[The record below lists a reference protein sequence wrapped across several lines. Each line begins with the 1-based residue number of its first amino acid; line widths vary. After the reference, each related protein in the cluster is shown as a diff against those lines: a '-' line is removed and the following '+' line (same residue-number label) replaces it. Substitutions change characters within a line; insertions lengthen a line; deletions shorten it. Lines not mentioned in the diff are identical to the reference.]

1 MTRMNHILIVDDDSD
16 LLDLM
21 RQYLEGEGF
30 AVEAAIDYA
39 SGLRAALS
47 GNHELVILDV
57 TLPGGSGFELLKK
70 LRAESNLPVVLL
82 TARGDSVDRIV
93 GLQIGADD
101 YVPKPF
107 EPREVVA
114 RIRAVLRRTR
124 AGMEKAGSD
133 DRIVVGDV
141 TLSPS
146 TRTVMLA
153 GQLLDLTTVE
163 FDLLEVLLRNAGKV
177 VTRDQLAQAAL
188 GRDLA
193 PFDRGVDV
201 HLSKLRKK
209 LGGGQYSQDRIKTV
223 RGSGYIYV
231 ALEQKADLR

>member
-1 MTRMNHILIVDDDSD
+1 MWRVNHILIVDDDRD
-16 LLDLM
+16 LIDLM
-21 RQYLEGEGF
+21 RQYLEGEGLV
-30 AVEAAIDYA
+30 VESAIDYA
-39 SGLRAALS
+39 SGLKAALS

-57 TLPGGSGFELLKK
+57 NLPGGSGFELLKE

-93 GLQIGADD
+93 GLHIGADD

-124 AGMEKAGSD
+124 AGMEKAGPD
-133 DRIVVGDV
+133 DRVIVGDI
-141 TLSPS
+141 TLAPS
-146 TRTVMLA
+146 TRTATLA
-153 GQLLDLTTVE
+153 GQVLDLTTVE

-188 GRDLA
+188 GRNLA

-201 HLSKLRKK
+201 HLSNLRKK
-209 LGGGQYSQDRIKTV
+209 LGRGQYSQDRIKTV

-231 ALEQKADLR
+231 ALER

>member
-1 MTRMNHILIVDDDSD
+1 MGRINHILIVDDDRDLVD
-16 LLDLM
+16 LL

-30 AVEAAIDYA
+30 VVKAAIDYA

-57 TLPGGSGFELLKK
+57 NLPGGSGFELLKK

-93 GLQIGADD
+93 GLHIGADD

-133 DRIVVGDV
+133 DRVVVGDT
-141 TLSPS
+141 TLSPT
-146 TRTVMLA
+146 TRTATLA
-153 GQLLDLTTVE
+153 GQVLDLTTVE

-188 GRDLA
+188 GRNLA

>member
-1 MTRMNHILIVDDDSD
+1 MGRINHILIVDDDRE
-16 LLDLM
+16 LVELV

-30 AVEAAIDYA
+30 VVAAAADYS

-57 TLPGGSGFELLKK
+57 TLPGGSGFELLKR

-107 EPREVVA
+107 EPRELVA
-114 RIRAVLRRTR
+114 RIHAVLRRTR
-124 AGMEKAGSD
+124 AGMASGGSED
-133 DRIVVGDV
+133 SVVVGDV
-141 TLSPS
+141 TLSPR
-146 TRTVMLA
+146 TRTAMLS
-153 GQLLDLTTVE
+153 GQVLDLTTME
-163 FDLLEVLLRNAGKV
+163 FDLLEVLLRSAGKI

-188 GRDLA
+188 GRKLA
-193 PFDRGVDV
+193 PFDRGVDI

-209 LGGGQYSQDRIKTV
+209 LGGGHYSQDRIKTV

-231 ALEQKADLR
+231 ALERKAGLL

>member
-1 MTRMNHILIVDDDSD
+1 MWRVNHILIVDDDRD
-16 LLDLM
+16 LIDLM
-21 RQYLEGEGF
+21 RQYLEGEGLV
-30 AVEAAIDYA
+30 VESAIDYA
-39 SGLRAALS
+39 SGLKAALS

-57 TLPGGSGFELLKK
+57 NLPGGSGFELLKE

-93 GLQIGADD
+93 GLHIGADD

-124 AGMEKAGSD
+124 AGMEKAGPD
-133 DRIVVGDV
+133 DRVIVGDI
-141 TLSPS
+141 TLAPS
-146 TRTVMLA
+146 TRTATLA
-153 GQLLDLTTVE
+153 GQVLDLTTVE

-188 GRDLA
+188 GRNLA

-201 HLSKLRKK
+201 HLSNLRKK

-231 ALEQKADLR
+231 ALER

>member
-1 MTRMNHILIVDDDSD
+1 MWRVNHILIVDDDRD
-16 LLDLM
+16 LIDLM
-21 RQYLEGEGF
+21 RQYLEGEGLV
-30 AVEAAIDYA
+30 VESAIDYA

-57 TLPGGSGFELLKK
+57 NLPGGSGFELLKK
-70 LRAESNLPVVLL
+70 LRAASNLPVVLL

-93 GLQIGADD
+93 GLHIGADD

-124 AGMEKAGSD
+124 AGMEKAGPD
-133 DRIVVGDV
+133 DRVVVGDV
-141 TLSPS
+141 TLSCS
-146 TRTVMLA
+146 TRTATLA
-153 GQLLDLTTVE
+153 GQMLDLTTVE

-188 GRDLA
+188 GRNLA

>member
-1 MTRMNHILIVDDDSD
+1 MGRVNHILLVDDDRD
-16 LLDLM
+16 LIDLM
-21 RQYLEGEGF
+21 RQYLEGEGLV
-30 AVEAAIDYA
+30 VESAIDYA
-39 SGLRAALS
+39 SGLKAALS

-57 TLPGGSGFELLKK
+57 NLPGGSGFELLKE
-70 LRAESNLPVVLL
+70 LRAESDLPVVLL

-93 GLQIGADD
+93 GLHIGADD

-124 AGMEKAGSD
+124 AGMEKAGPD
-133 DRIVVGDV
+133 DRVVVGDI

-146 TRTVMLA
+146 TRTATLA
-153 GQLLDLTTVE
+153 GQVLDLTTVE
-163 FDLLEVLLRNAGKV
+163 FDLLDVLLRNAGKV
-177 VTRDQLAQAAL
+177 VTRDQLAQTAL
-188 GRDLA
+188 GRNLA

-231 ALEQKADLR
+231 ALER

>member
-1 MTRMNHILIVDDDSD
+1 MSRMNHILIVDDDRD
-16 LLDLM
+16 LVDLM

-30 AVEAAIDYA
+30 VVEAAIDYG

-57 TLPGGSGFELLKK
+57 NLPGGSGFELLKK

-93 GLQIGADD
+93 GLHIGADD

-124 AGMEKAGSD
+124 AGMEKTGSD
-133 DRIVVGDV
+133 DRMVVGDI

-146 TRTVMLA
+146 TRTATLA
-153 GQLLDLTTVE
+153 GQVLDLTTVE

-188 GRDLA
+188 GRNLA

>member
-1 MTRMNHILIVDDDSD
+1 MARMNHILIVDDDRDLVD
-16 LLDLM
+16 LL

-30 AVEAAIDYA
+30 VVEAAIDYA

-57 TLPGGSGFELLKK
+57 NLPGGSGFELLKK
-70 LRAESNLPVVLL
+70 LRAASNLPVVLL

-93 GLQIGADD
+93 GLHIGADD

-124 AGMEKAGSD
+124 PGMEKAGSD
-133 DRIVVGDV
+133 DRVVVGDV

-146 TRTVMLA
+146 TRTATLA
-153 GQLLDLTTVE
+153 GELLDLTTVE
-163 FDLLEVLLRNAGKV
+163 FDILEVLLRNAGKV

-188 GRDLA
+188 GRNLA

-231 ALEQKADLR
+231 ALER

>member
-1 MTRMNHILIVDDDSD
+1 MARMNHILIVDDDRDLVD
-16 LLDLM
+16 LL

-30 AVEAAIDYA
+30 VVEAAIDYA

-57 TLPGGSGFELLKK
+57 NLPGGSGFELLKK
-70 LRAESNLPVVLL
+70 LRAASNLPVVLL

-93 GLQIGADD
+93 GLHIGADD

-124 AGMEKAGSD
+124 PGMEKAGSD
-133 DRIVVGDV
+133 DRVVVGDV

-146 TRTVMLA
+146 TRTATLA
-153 GQLLDLTTVE
+153 GELLDLTTVE
-163 FDLLEVLLRNAGKV
+163 FDILEVLLRNAGKV

-188 GRDLA
+188 GRNLA

-201 HLSKLRKK
+201 HLSNLRKK
-209 LGGGQYSQDRIKTV
+209 LGRGQYSQDRIKTV

-231 ALEQKADLR
+231 ALER

>member
-1 MTRMNHILIVDDDSD
+1 MWRMNHILIVDDDRD
-16 LLDLM
+16 LVDLM

-30 AVEAAIDYA
+30 VVEAAIDYA
-39 SGLRAALS
+39 SGLEAALS

-57 TLPGGSGFELLKK
+57 NLPGGSGFELLKK

-93 GLQIGADD
+93 GLHIGADD

-124 AGMEKAGSD
+124 AGMEKTGSD

-146 TRTVMLA
+146 TRTANAGRPGAGIDYGGIRPIRGFAAQRRKGSHPRPTRAGRSRAEPRTLRPRCRCSPKQAEEKARRWTVLA
-153 GQLLDLTTVE
+153 GSYQDGSR
-163 FDLLEVLLRNAGKV
+163 LRIH
-177 VTRDQLAQAAL
+177 L
-188 GRDLA
+188 
-193 PFDRGVDV
+193 RGP
-201 HLSKLRKK
+201 
-209 LGGGQYSQDRIKTV
+209 
-223 RGSGYIYV
+223 
-231 ALEQKADLR
+231 

>member
-1 MTRMNHILIVDDDSD
+1 MGRVNHILLVDDDRD
-16 LLDLM
+16 LIDLM
-21 RQYLEGEGF
+21 RQYLEGEGLV
-30 AVEAAIDYA
+30 VESAIDYA
-39 SGLRAALS
+39 SGLKAALS

-57 TLPGGSGFELLKK
+57 NLPGGSGFELLKE
-70 LRAESNLPVVLL
+70 LRAESDLPVVLL

-93 GLQIGADD
+93 GLHIGADD

-124 AGMEKAGSD
+124 AGMEKAGPD
-133 DRIVVGDV
+133 DRVIVGDI

-146 TRTVMLA
+146 TRTATLA
-153 GQLLDLTTVE
+153 GQVLDLTTVE

-188 GRDLA
+188 GRNLA

-201 HLSKLRKK
+201 HLSKLRKR

-231 ALEQKADLR
+231 ALER

>member
-1 MTRMNHILIVDDDSD
+1 MARMNHILIVDDDRDLVD
-16 LLDLM
+16 LL

-30 AVEAAIDYA
+30 VVEAAIDYA

-57 TLPGGSGFELLKK
+57 NLPGGSGFELLKK
-70 LRAESNLPVVLL
+70 LRAASNLPVVLL

-93 GLQIGADD
+93 GLHIGADD

-124 AGMEKAGSD
+124 PGMEKAGSD
-133 DRIVVGDV
+133 DRVVVGDV

-146 TRTVMLA
+146 TRTATLA
-153 GQLLDLTTVE
+153 GELLDLTTVE
-163 FDLLEVLLRNAGKV
+163 FDILEVLLRNAGKV

-188 GRDLA
+188 GRNLA

-201 HLSKLRKK
+201 HLSTLRKK

>member
-1 MTRMNHILIVDDDSD
+1 V
-16 LLDLM
+16 

-30 AVEAAIDYA
+30 VVEAAIDYA
-39 SGLRAALS
+39 SGLKAALS
-47 GNHELVILDV
+47 GNHELAILDV

-114 RIRAVLRRTR
+114 RIHAVLRRTR
-124 AGMEKAGSD
+124 ASMEKAGSD
-133 DRIVVGDV
+133 DRVVVGDV
-141 TLSPS
+141 TLSTS
-146 TRTVMLA
+146 TRTATLA
-153 GQLLDLTTVE
+153 GQVLDLTTVE
-163 FDLLEVLLRNAGKV
+163 FDLFEVLLRSAGKV

-188 GRDLA
+188 GRNLA
-193 PFDRGVDV
+193 PFDRGVDI

-209 LGGGQYSQDRIKTV
+209 LGGGHYSQDRIKTV

-231 ALEQKADLR
+231 AFEQRADLR

>member
-1 MTRMNHILIVDDDSD
+1 MWHVNHILIVDDDRD
-16 LLDLM
+16 LVDLM
-21 RQYLEGEGF
+21 RQYLEGEGLV
-30 AVEAAIDYA
+30 VESAIDYA
-39 SGLRAALS
+39 SGLKAALS

-57 TLPGGSGFELLKK
+57 NLPGGSGFELLKE
-70 LRAESNLPVVLL
+70 LRAKSNLPVVLL

-93 GLQIGADD
+93 GLHIGADD

-124 AGMEKAGSD
+124 PGMEKAGSD
-133 DRIVVGDV
+133 DRVVVGDV

-146 TRTVMLA
+146 TRTATLA
-153 GQLLDLTTVE
+153 GELLDLTTVE
-163 FDLLEVLLRNAGKV
+163 FDILEVLLRNAGKV

-188 GRDLA
+188 GRNLA

-231 ALEQKADLR
+231 ALER

>member
-1 MTRMNHILIVDDDSD
+1 MRSINHILIVDDDRDLVD
-16 LLDLM
+16 LL

-30 AVEAAIDYA
+30 VVKAAIDYA

-47 GNHELVILDV
+47 GNDELVILDV
-57 TLPGGSGFELLKK
+57 NLPGGSGFELLKK

-93 GLQIGADD
+93 GLHIGADD

-124 AGMEKAGSD
+124 GGMEKAGSD
-133 DRIVVGDV
+133 DRVVVGDV

-146 TRTVMLA
+146 TRTAMLA
-153 GQLLDLTTVE
+153 GEVLDLTTVE

-188 GRDLA
+188 GRSLA

-201 HLSKLRKK
+201 HLSNLRKK

>member
-1 MTRMNHILIVDDDSD
+1 MWRMNHILIVDDDSD
-16 LLDLM
+16 LVDLM

-30 AVEAAIDYA
+30 VVEAAIDYT

-57 TLPGGSGFELLKK
+57 NLPGGSGFELLKK

-93 GLQIGADD
+93 GLHIGADD

-124 AGMEKAGSD
+124 AGMEKAGAD
-133 DRIVVGDV
+133 DRLVVGDV

-146 TRTVMLA
+146 TRTATLA
-153 GQLLDLTTVE
+153 GQVLDLTTVE

-188 GRDLA
+188 GRNLA
-193 PFDRGVDV
+193 PFDRSVDV

-209 LGGGQYSQDRIKTV
+209 LGAGQYSQDRIKTV
-223 RGSGYIYV
+223 RGSGYIYA

>member
-1 MTRMNHILIVDDDSD
+1 MNHILIVDDDRDLVD
-16 LLDLM
+16 LL

-30 AVEAAIDYA
+30 VVEAAIDYA

-57 TLPGGSGFELLKK
+57 NLPGGSGFELLKK
-70 LRAESNLPVVLL
+70 LRTESNLPVVLL

-93 GLQIGADD
+93 GLHIGADD

-124 AGMEKAGSD
+124 PGMERPGSD
-133 DRIVVGDV
+133 DRVVVGDV

-146 TRTVMLA
+146 TRTATLA
-153 GQLLDLTTVE
+153 GEVLDLTTVE

-188 GRDLA
+188 GRNLA

>member
-1 MTRMNHILIVDDDSD
+1 MWHMNHILIVDDDRD
-16 LLDLM
+16 LVDLM

-30 AVEAAIDYA
+30 VVEAAIDYA

-57 TLPGGSGFELLKK
+57 NLPGGSGFELLKK
-70 LRAESNLPVVLL
+70 LRGESDLPVVLL

-93 GLQIGADD
+93 GLHIGADD

-124 AGMEKAGSD
+124 AGIEKTGSD
-133 DRIVVGDV
+133 DRVVVGDT
-141 TLSPS
+141 TLSPT
-146 TRTVMLA
+146 TRTATLA
-153 GQLLDLTTVE
+153 GQVLDLTTVE

-188 GRDLA
+188 GRNLA

-231 ALEQKADLR
+231 ALEQKAGLR

>member
-1 MTRMNHILIVDDDSD
+1 MWRMNHILIVDDDSD
-16 LLDLM
+16 LVDLM

-30 AVEAAIDYA
+30 VVEAAIDYT

-57 TLPGGSGFELLKK
+57 NLPGGSGFELLKK

-93 GLQIGADD
+93 GLHIGADD

-124 AGMEKAGSD
+124 PGMEKAGSD
-133 DRIVVGDV
+133 DRVVVGEV

-146 TRTVMLA
+146 TRTAMLA
-153 GQLLDLTTVE
+153 GELLDLTTVE

-188 GRDLA
+188 GRNLA

-209 LGGGQYSQDRIKTV
+209 LGGGQYSQERIKTV

-231 ALEQKADLR
+231 ALEQKADQR

>member
-1 MTRMNHILIVDDDSD
+1 MWRMNHILIVDDDCD
-16 LLDLM
+16 LVDLM

-30 AVEAAIDYA
+30 EVEAAIDYA
-39 SGLRAALS
+39 SGLEAALS

-57 TLPGGSGFELLKK
+57 NLPGGSGFELLKK

-133 DRIVVGDV
+133 DRVVVGDV

-146 TRTVMLA
+146 TRTAALA
-153 GQLLDLTTVE
+153 GELLDLTTVE

-188 GRDLA
+188 GRNLA

-231 ALEQKADLR
+231 ALGQKADLR

>member
-1 MTRMNHILIVDDDSD
+1 
-16 LLDLM
+16 
-21 RQYLEGEGF
+21 
-30 AVEAAIDYA
+30 
-39 SGLRAALS
+39 
-47 GNHELVILDV
+47 
-57 TLPGGSGFELLKK
+57 LPGGSGFELLKK

-114 RIRAVLRRTR
+114 RIHAVLRRTR
-124 AGMEKAGSD
+124 ASMEKAGSD
-133 DRIVVGDV
+133 DRVVVGDV
-141 TLSPS
+141 TLSTS
-146 TRTVMLA
+146 TRTATLA
-153 GQLLDLTTVE
+153 GQVLDLTTVE
-163 FDLLEVLLRNAGKV
+163 FDLFEVLLRSAGKV

-188 GRDLA
+188 GRNLA
-193 PFDRGVDV
+193 PFDRGVDI

-209 LGGGQYSQDRIKTV
+209 LGGGHYSQDRIKTV

-231 ALEQKADLR
+231 AFEQRADLR

>member
-1 MTRMNHILIVDDDSD
+1 
-16 LLDLM
+16 
-21 RQYLEGEGF
+21 
-30 AVEAAIDYA
+30 
-39 SGLRAALS
+39 
-47 GNHELVILDV
+47 
-57 TLPGGSGFELLKK
+57 
-70 LRAESNLPVVLL
+70 
-82 TARGDSVDRIV
+82 
-93 GLQIGADD
+93 
-101 YVPKPF
+101 
-107 EPREVVA
+107 
-114 RIRAVLRRTR
+114 
-124 AGMEKAGSD
+124 MEKAGPD
-133 DRIVVGDV
+133 DRVIVGDI

-146 TRTVMLA
+146 TRTATLA
-153 GQLLDLTTVE
+153 GQVLDLTTVE

-188 GRDLA
+188 GRNLA

>member
-1 MTRMNHILIVDDDSD
+1 MWRVNHILIVDDDRD
-16 LLDLM
+16 LIDLM
-21 RQYLEGEGF
+21 RQYLEGEGLV
-30 AVEAAIDYA
+30 VESAIDYA

-57 TLPGGSGFELLKK
+57 NLPGGSGFELLKE
-70 LRAESNLPVVLL
+70 LRAKSNLPVVLL

-93 GLQIGADD
+93 GLHIGADD
-101 YVPKPF
+101 YVAKPF

-124 AGMEKAGSD
+124 AGMEKAGPD
-133 DRIVVGDV
+133 DRVVVGDV
-141 TLSPS
+141 TLSCS
-146 TRTVMLA
+146 TRTATLA
-153 GQLLDLTTVE
+153 GQVLDLTTVE
-163 FDLLEVLLRNAGKV
+163 FDILEVLLRNAGKV

-188 GRDLA
+188 GRNLA

>member
-1 MTRMNHILIVDDDSD
+1 MWRMNHILIVDDDCD
-16 LLDLM
+16 LVDLM

-30 AVEAAIDYA
+30 EVEAAIDYA
-39 SGLRAALS
+39 SGLEAALS

-57 TLPGGSGFELLKK
+57 NLPGGSGFELLKK

-93 GLQIGADD
+93 GLHIGADD

-124 AGMEKAGSD
+124 AGMEKAGAD
-133 DRIVVGDV
+133 DRLVVGDV

-146 TRTVMLA
+146 TRTATLA
-153 GQLLDLTTVE
+153 GQVLDLTTVE

-188 GRDLA
+188 GRNLA
-193 PFDRGVDV
+193 PFDRSVDV

-209 LGGGQYSQDRIKTV
+209 LGAGQYSQDRIKTV
-223 RGSGYIYV
+223 RGSGYIYA

>member
-1 MTRMNHILIVDDDSD
+1 MGRINHILIVDDDRDLVD
-16 LLDLM
+16 LL

-30 AVEAAIDYA
+30 VVEAAIDYA

-57 TLPGGSGFELLKK
+57 NLPGGSGFELLKK

-93 GLQIGADD
+93 GLHIGADD

-133 DRIVVGDV
+133 DRVVVGDV

-146 TRTVMLA
+146 TRTAMLA
-153 GQLLDLTTVE
+153 GEVLDLTTVE

-188 GRDLA
+188 GRNLA

-223 RGSGYIYV
+223 RGSGYIYA

>member
-1 MTRMNHILIVDDDSD
+1 MARMNHILIVDDDRDLVD
-16 LLDLM
+16 LL

-30 AVEAAIDYA
+30 VVEAAIDYA

-57 TLPGGSGFELLKK
+57 NLPGGSGFELLKK

-82 TARGDSVDRIV
+82 TSRGDSVDRIV
-93 GLQIGADD
+93 GLHIGADD

-124 AGMEKAGSD
+124 PGMEKAGSD
-133 DRIVVGDV
+133 DPVVVGDV
-141 TLSPS
+141 TLPPS
-146 TRTVMLA
+146 TRTATLA
-153 GQLLDLTTVE
+153 GELLDLTTVE
-163 FDLLEVLLRNAGKV
+163 FDILEVLLRNAGKV

-188 GRDLA
+188 GRNLA

-201 HLSKLRKK
+201 HLSKLRNK

>member
-1 MTRMNHILIVDDDSD
+1 MARMNHILIVDDDSD

-146 TRTVMLA
+146 TRTAMLA

>member
-1 MTRMNHILIVDDDSD
+1 MARMNHILIVDDDRDLVD
-16 LLDLM
+16 LL

-30 AVEAAIDYA
+30 VVEAAIDYA

-57 TLPGGSGFELLKK
+57 NLPGGSGFELLKK
-70 LRAESNLPVVLL
+70 LRAASNLPVVLL

-93 GLQIGADD
+93 GLHIGADD

-124 AGMEKAGSD
+124 PGMEKAGSD
-133 DRIVVGDV
+133 DRVVVGDV

-146 TRTVMLA
+146 TRTATLA
-153 GQLLDLTTVE
+153 GELLDLTTVE
-163 FDLLEVLLRNAGKV
+163 FDILEVLLRNAGKV

-188 GRDLA
+188 GRNLA

>member
-1 MTRMNHILIVDDDSD
+1 MWRVNHILIVDDDRD
-16 LLDLM
+16 LIDLM
-21 RQYLEGEGF
+21 RQYLEGEGLV
-30 AVEAAIDYA
+30 VEYAIDYA
-39 SGLRAALS
+39 SGLKAALS

-57 TLPGGSGFELLKK
+57 NLPGGSGFELLKK

-93 GLQIGADD
+93 GLHIGADD

-124 AGMEKAGSD
+124 AGMEKTGSD
-133 DRIVVGDV
+133 DRVVVGDV

-146 TRTVMLA
+146 TRTATLA
-153 GQLLDLTTVE
+153 GQVLDLTTVE

-188 GRDLA
+188 GRNLA